1 MKLSL
6 SGRQPLHTMFRIIV
20 IVILFFPAL
29 LRAQVWTLDSCIN
42 YAFEKNLTI
51 RQSEQSIKLAEINE
65 LTAIGGFMPSLNA
78 QASHGYNW
86 GQRIDPFTNQFAS
99 SRIQSN
105 NLGIATSVN
114 LFNGFQQVNTY
125 KQSQLNSEV
134 SKWNY
139 EKIRNDISLSVAS
152 AFLNVMV
159 NKEFMDIA
167 QRTLEAS
174 DRQVKR
180 MEKLVNAGQMS
191 EGNLNEILAQ
201 QASNN
206 ASLVTATNNYELA
219 KISLMQLLQL
229 DAGQSAGFSIA
240 IPELEDAETL
250 QMITNPEVAVEMAI
264 NNFPDV
270 KSASVNLASAD
281 MGKKIAEAGYYPS
294 INASFTFGTGYS
306 GAARVVTG
314 NPDSLSFPIGTVLGS
329 GELVTSFPQLSY
341 SADDYTVKPFSDQ
354 LTDNVNRSLFFTLN
368 IPLFNGFA
376 TKSAVKRAEINQVNA
391 RLQLEQTKQTI
402 EQNVYRA
409 YTDAKASLA
418 NYYASKAS
426 VEANQ
431 RAFQWSEL
439 RYEQGVSNLVDYADA
454 RTRLENAQAS
464 LTRNKYDYI
473 FKVKVLEFYMG
484 KTLNLK

>member
-1 MKLSL
+1 
-6 SGRQPLHTMFRIIV
+6 MFRTIV
-20 IVILFFPAL
+20 IAIILFPAL
-29 LRAQVWTLDSCIN
+29 LQAQVWTLDSCIN
-42 YAFEKNLTI
+42 YAFQKNLSI
-51 RQSEQSIKLAEINE
+51 LISEQSIELAEVNE
-65 LTAIGGFMPSLNA
+65 LSAIGGFLPSFNA

-105 NLGIATSVN
+105 NLGIATSLN

-139 EKIRNDISLSVAS
+139 EKMRNDIALSVAS

-167 QRTLEAS
+167 QRTLDAT

-180 MEKLVNAGQMS
+180 MEKLVAAGQMA
-191 EGNLNEILAQ
+191 EGNLNEIQAQ

-206 ASLVTATNNYELA
+206 ASLVSATNNFELA
-219 KISLMQLLQL
+219 KITLMQLLQL
-229 DAGQSAGFSIA
+229 DGGQSAKFNIS

-250 QMITNPEVAVEMAI
+250 QMITNPEIAVEMAI

-270 KSASVNLASAD
+270 KGATVNLASAD

-294 INASFTFGTGYS
+294 LNASFTFGTGYS
-306 GAARVVTG
+306 GAAQVLTG

-341 SADDYTVKPFSDQ
+341 SLDDYSVKPFSDQ

-376 TKSAVKRAEINQVNA
+376 TKTAVKRAEINQVNA

-418 NYYASKAS
+418 NYYASKTS

-464 LTRNKYDYI
+464 LTRSKYDYI